1 MPPYSYTG
9 PVDVTAPLDTGKLSG
24 KTAIVTGGANGI
36 GEGYVR
42 ALVSHKVHVVIADLN
57 SERGVALESE
67 LPNTKFVKCNVTSWS
82 DQLNLFKTAISFSPT
97 KKIHYVVANA
107 GMINADSV
115 YDVSSA
121 TSDPDADPTEPTLQ
135 TIEVNLKGTM
145 YTTKLAL
152 HHFVKQNGVIPSPH
166 QEDTALILIGSGASY
181 LDGPRSPQYAATKWA
196 MRGIMHSLRQTSHF
210 HRTRVNMISPWY
222 IKTSILTQEQ
232 FEHVTS
238 AGVQF
243 AELEDAQAALLRLL
257 SDTSI
262 NGKSLFVGARR
273 WEPARETG
281 YWDLDVD
288 DHHDELHKQI
298 QEEQM
303 WAVPVSLGAFVQS
316 H

>member
-1 MPPYSYTG
+1 MLPYKYTG
-9 PVDVTAPLDTGKLSG
+9 PVDLTRPLDTSKLTG

-42 ALVSHKVHVVIADLN
+42 ALISQGVYVVIADLN
-57 SERGVALESE
+57 QERGRALESE
-67 LPNTKFVKCNVTSWS
+67 LPNAKFVKCNVTSWD
-82 DQLNLFKTAISFSPT
+82 DQLNLFKTAVALSPT
-97 KKIHYVVANA
+97 NKIQYVVANA
-107 GMINADSV
+107 GMINADTV

-121 TSDPDADPTEPTLQ
+121 ATDLDRDPTEPGLQ
-135 TIEVNLKGTM
+135 TIDVNLKGTL

-152 HHFVKQNGVIPSPH
+152 HHFVKQNGVTPSCD
-166 QEDTALILIGSGASY
+166 QADTALVLIGSGASY

-210 HRTRVNMISPWY
+210 HGTRVNMISPWY
-222 IKTSILTQEQ
+222 IKTSILSQEQ

-243 AELEDAQAALLRLL
+243 ATLEDAQGALLRLV

-273 WEPARETG
+273 WEPAKETG

-288 DHHDELHKQI
+288 DHHDDLHKQI

-303 WAVPVSLGAFVQS
+303 WAVPVSLGLFVES